1 MEVGEEKGIILD
13 MVSGDWFIADYDSS
27 IHLPSSTRRIEDVP
41 EVGQVYRISLAEV
54 ENVTGIEIPLAI
66 LESFRNRQGRDRLM
80 STLNLNSRAGH
91 FEWLGKANSAFL
103 ARANGGLVIDVLIES
118 REHVREEGVKL
129 HDYLRQVMDDY
140 RGSRP
145 LTEEDGCVCLSGH
158 MAPVI
163 ISSRDVAQ
171 VLSLDAFSDSEAYRK
186 MSSGMQTV
194 MRQLWANRI
203 MPLTSSGYPIVPD

>member
-1 MEVGEEKGIILD
+1 
-13 MVSGDWFIADYDSS
+13 MVSEDWFIADYDSS
-27 IHLPSSTRRIEDVP
+27 VHLPLSTGKIKDIL
-41 EVGQVYRISLAEV
+41 EVGQVCRISLAET
-54 ENVTGIEIPLAI
+54 ENVAGIEIPLAI

-91 FEWLGKANSAFL
+91 FRWLGKANSAFL

-118 REHVREEGVKL
+118 RDHVREEGVKL
-129 HDYLRQVMDDY
+129 HDYLRQAMNDY
-140 RGSRP
+140 RGNRP

-171 VLSLDAFSDSEAYRK
+171 VLSLDAFSDREAYRK
-186 MSSGMQTV
+186 MSLGMQTV